1 MKMADTRHRNEK
13 PQTYRALALYRSI
26 VSKIA
31 IVMNV
36 DLPLPITADC
46 L

>member
-13 PQTYRALALYRSI
+13 LQTNRALALYRSI